1 MRTLLFGSHIDAIR
15 PLVAASGFD
24 VVDQGPELVIAVG
37 GDGTLMRS
45 EHAWPGIPKL
55 ALRDSMICK
64 KCSRLSNEEVLARVV
79 AGDYT
84 TEPLIKLEATAK
96 GRTLTAVNDIV
107 LHNGDPRHGV
117 RYRVAV
123 NGRQLGGIIIGDG
136 IVVATPFGSTAY
148 YRSITD
154 SSFELGIGLA
164 FNNST
169 EQADHIV
176 LKETS
181 EILVILERGPAMLYA
196 DNTPDNISLDVG
208 DEVNIRRSTQMGTI
222 IVVA

>member
-1 MRTLLFGSHIDAIR
+1 MRALLFGSHIETIR
-15 PLVAASGFD
+15 SLSIAHGFTLVEQS
-24 VVDQGPELVIAVG
+24 PELVIAVG

-64 KCSRLSNEEVLARVV
+64 KCSRLSNEEVLAYV
-79 AGDYT
+79 AAGNYT
-84 TEPLIKLEATAK
+84 TEPLMKLEAQAK
-96 GRTLTAVNDIV
+96 ERTLLAVNDIV
-107 LHNGDPRHGV
+107 LHNSDPRHGV

-123 NGRQLGGIIIGDG
+123 NGRPLGGIIIGDG

-169 EQADHIV
+169 EQADHMV
-176 LKETS
+176 LKEHT
-181 EILVILERGPAMLYA
+181 EISVVLERGPATLYA
-196 DNTPDNISLDVG
+196 DNAPDNISLEAG
-208 DEVNIRRSTQMGTI
+208 DEVVIRRSAQAGTI
-222 IVVA
+222 LVVE